1 MNNPNDPNLK
11 TLVGRTISFEA
22 LHNVF
27 IRANR
32 VFADVSELNVSNSIS
47 GKTIKHRIDDIK
59 SKIYSDSIHPKIDE
73 TDILKGIVVFVEET
87 QRQINTG
94 TDPNYNTLSGMQFEF
109 SKLNSDNPY
118 TVDNSIGYQLQN
130 ADGVPLAR
138 TQSYGNNNDIILNLE
153 LPPKLITLNIGDS
166 VDFTIINQG
175 THSLLL
181 NDTTDYKVIGFQ
193 MIYDV
198 TSAQFKIHKI
208 SENNYNVYRMT

>member
-27 IRANR
+27 IRANK
-32 VFADVSELNVSNSIS
+32 VFADVSELNVSNSIC
-47 GKTIKHRIDDIK
+47 GKTIKHRIDEIK
-59 SKIYSDSIHPKIDE
+59 SKIYSSLSNPKIDE

-87 QRQINTG
+87 QRQINTLNETNNLTG
-94 TDPNYNTLSGMQFEF
+94 YSIEF

-118 TVDNSIGYQLQN
+118 TVDTSIGYQLQN
-130 ADGVPLAR
+130 AEGIPYAR
-138 TQSYGNNNDIILNLE
+138 TQSYGNNNDIILNLD
-153 LPPKLITLNIGDS
+153 LPPKLVTLNIGDS

-175 THSLLL
+175 THSLIL
-181 NDTTDYKVIGFQ
+181 NDTTDYKIIGFQ

-198 TSAQFKIHKI
+198 TSAQFKIHKV

>member
-27 IRANR
+27 IKANR

-59 SKIYSDSIHPKIDE
+59 PKLYSDIIHPKVDE
-73 TDILKGIVVFVEET
+73 TDILKGIVVFLEET

-94 TDPNYNTLSGMQFEF
+94 TDSSYNEKTGMPFEF

-118 TVDNSIGYQLQN
+118 TVDTSIGYQIQN
-130 ADGVPLAR
+130 SDGISLTR
-138 TQSYGNNNDIILNLE
+138 TQSYGNSNDIILNLE

-166 VDFTIINQG
+166 IDFTIINQG

-193 MIYDV
+193 MIYDA
-198 TSAQFKIHKI
+198 TSAQFKVHKV

>member
-27 IRANR
+27 IKANR

-47 GKTIKHRIDDIK
+47 GKTIKHRIDDINPK
-59 SKIYSDSIHPKIDE
+59 LYSDTIHPKVDE
-73 TDILKGIVVFVEET
+73 TDILKGIVVFLEET

-94 TDPNYNTLSGMQFEF
+94 SESSYNEKTGMPFEF

-118 TVDNSIGYQLQN
+118 TVDTSIGYQLQN
-130 ADGVPLAR
+130 SDDISIPR
-138 TQSYGNNNDIILNLE
+138 THSYGNSNDIILNLE

-166 VDFTIINQG
+166 IDFTIINQG

-181 NDTTDYKVIGFQ
+181 NDTTNYKVIGFQ

-198 TSAQFKIHKI
+198 TSAQFKVHKV